1 MNEQETTTGPKV
13 YVRVKAPNGI
23 ECGGVLLGATRPT
36 PKRPSIITI
45 GFPVKP
51 AKFTATG
58 QGLAASDGWS
68 VLQADMPKIEE
79 AIAVASRPNVPVHA
93 ATFSPDGMYRYTLLR
108 RWGPGP
114 LLVVVM
120 LNPSVAS
127 DEKDDPTIRRC
138 MNFAKREKLDGI
150 FVVNLFA
157 RISTKPT
164 ELRKCDDPIG
174 PENDKALGE
183 AAAHV
188 REGSRLLFAYGN
200 SVAFK
205 RLKIDA
211 TDAFVGRDKA
221 VADFFLSRAP
231 GAWIWCL
238 GQTNDGFPRHP
249 VRLAKDTMME
259 RFAPSE

>member
-138 MNFAKREKLDGI
+138 MNFAKREKLNGI

-183 AAAHV
+183 AAAHFCA
-188 REGSRLLFAYGN
+188 RAAGSSSRTATASPSSGSRSTPPTRSSAEIRRWPT
-200 SVAFK
+200 S
-205 RLKIDA
+205 
-211 TDAFVGRDKA
+211 
-221 VADFFLSRAP
+221 FFRAHWVHGSGASARRTTGSRVTLSASRR
-231 GAWIWCL
+231 
-238 GQTNDGFPRHP
+238 TR
-249 VRLAKDTMME
+249 
-259 RFAPSE
+259 